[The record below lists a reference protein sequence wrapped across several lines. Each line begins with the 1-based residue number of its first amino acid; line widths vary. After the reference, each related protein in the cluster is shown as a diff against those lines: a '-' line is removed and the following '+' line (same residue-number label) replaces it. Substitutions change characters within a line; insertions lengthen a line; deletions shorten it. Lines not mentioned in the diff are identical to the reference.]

1 MAEFKINTPIVTDQ
15 PAIEV
20 TVTAPGTPAA
30 AGTQLA
36 VGRHRFRLVV
46 TDDSANL
53 SDPDEVD
60 VIVRDAVKPT
70 AVLEAPKLVD
80 FGKSFEL
87 SGRRSTDAGGG
98 KVVSFTWTLMG

>member
-1 MAEFKINTPIVTDQ
+1 MAEFKINTPIVTEQ
-15 PAIEV
+15 PLIEV
-20 TVTAPGTPAA
+20 TVAAPGT
-30 AGTQLA
+30 AGAGQPLS

-46 TDDSANL
+46 ADDSENL

-70 AVLEAPKLVD
+70 AVLDAPKVVD

-98 KVVSFTWTLMG
+98 KVVSFTWTLVG